1 MDGERRADLT
11 LEGLVHDL
19 NNVFETIS
27 EAADLIAG
35 DSRSKKLANSIHR
48 SVERGERIVESFVET
63 ARGSVE
69 LAGVLSCAT
78 EFARD
83 FLSTG
88 RSPEVEFDLQLEPG
102 LRLKGLPGAWER
114 VFVNLFL
121 NAAQAMKQGGT
132 IQVRA
137 RLAGGGVEIVV
148 ADQGPGIPPEILPE
162 IFKPHFS
169 TKSSRRSAFKGLG
182 LHIVESV
189 VSQNGGAVAAANRPD
204 AAGAEFTIR
213 LPEG

>member
-1 MDGERRADLT
+1 MNGERRTDLM

-19 NNVFETIS
+19 NNVFQTIS

-35 DSRSKKLANSIHR
+35 DSRWKKLATTIRRSIR
-48 SVERGERIVESFVET
+48 RGESIVEGFVET

-69 LAGVLSCAT
+69 LAGVLAGAI
-78 EFARD
+78 EFAGD
-83 FLSTG
+83 FLSAA
-88 RSPEVEFDLQLEPG
+88 RAPDVEFDLQVEPG
-102 LRLKGLPGAWER
+102 IRLRGLPGAWER

-132 IQVRA
+132 VHVRSRSGA
-137 RLAGGGVEIVV
+137 GGVEIVV
-148 ADQGPGIPPEILPE
+148 WDDGPGIPPAILPE
-162 IFKPHFS
+162 IFQPHFS
-169 TKSSRRSAFKGLG
+169 TKSSRRPAFKGLG

-189 VSQNGGAVAAANRPD
+189 VRQNGGAVTAANRAD
-204 AAGAEFTIR
+204 GAGAEFTIR

>member
-1 MDGERRADLT
+1 MDGERRTDLT

-35 DSRSKKLANSIHR
+35 DSRWKKLATTIHR
-48 SVERGERIVESFVET
+48 SVGRGERIVGSFVET

-189 VSQNGGAVAAANRPD
+189 VSQNGGVVAAANRPD

>member
-1 MDGERRADLT
+1 MDQERRTDLT

-19 NNVFETIS
+19 SNVFETIL
-27 EAADLIAG
+27 EAADLLPEDA
-35 DSRSKKLANSIHR
+35 RSKKLAATIHR
-48 SVERGERIVESFVET
+48 SVKRGERIVNGFVET

-69 LAGVLSCAT
+69 LADALNRAI

-83 FLSTG
+83 FLSAA
-88 RSPEVEFDLQLEPG
+88 RAPEVEFDIQAEPG
-102 LRLKGLPGAWER
+102 IRLRGFPGAWER
-114 VFVNLFL
+114 VLVNLFL
-121 NAAQAMKQGGT
+121 NAAQAMKQGGE

-137 RLAGGGVEIVV
+137 RRTGGSVEIVV
-148 ADQGPGIPPEILPE
+148 ADEGPGIPPEILPE

-189 VSQNGGAVAAANRPD
+189 VSQNGGTVSAGNR
-204 AAGAEFTIR
+204 AQTSGAEFTIR
-213 LPEG
+213 LPEV